1 MTAGEMNQNTLLTL
15 DALAPCGCVLPTEVL
30 AGMDVSLTLKARE
43 LGVKAFLFWGR
54 LSTES
59 GANYYIARAYNG
71 TKRLDGKIVPNP
83 GNKFYY
89 SRDGVNWLD
98 LEPVT
103 VETTERAEKISA
115 MLTGDPAHVFEVAQP
130 VPVTEPAPEPAEGE
144 EAPEVEEPEPLPPWE
159 ITEAQYMMTRINA
172 VNAATALAP
181 EGMFVT
187 DPHGNHSVNPMFV
200 VQRPDQASAYATS
213 QGNLASAVPGKW
225 GVHHDSFK
233 RLTTIRNFEFPGFF
247 AYYSA
252 VSNTVGNLYFGD
264 GRRNEDLAFA
274 A

>member
-1 MTAGEMNQNTLLTL
+1 MTAGEMNQSTLLTL

-30 AGMDVSLTLKARE
+30 AAMDVSLTLKARE

-59 GANYYIARAYNG
+59 GADYYIARAYNG
-71 TKRLDGKIVPNP
+71 TKKLEGKIVPNP

-103 VETTERAEKISA
+103 VETTERAEKIRA

-130 VPVTEPAPEPAEGE
+130 VPEPEPAPEPAEGE

-172 VNAATALAP
+172 INAATALAP

-200 VQRPDQASAYATS
+200 VHRPDQASAYATP

-274 A
+274 V